1 MDISLPSQW
10 IIEAEPWHW
19 FAIGAPGF
27 FAAWWLYGRGGKGI
41 ERKSTGGG
49 LTVAA
54 RLLLGLVRWS
64 AFTLLAFL
72 LLEPLIRSIELDK
85 EEPVAVMLIDQSASI
100 LARTDGSEEEL
111 DLKRWFQA
119 LGSELE
125 AKGLRTE
132 WYGFDQGLNE
142 NILESDAPLRWDG
155 TQTNLS
161 AAITELNDRIENRN
175 IAGIVLASDG
185 LINRGVDTEYGTSWP
200 LAPIYTLGLG
210 DTTRHED
217 RWIVRVNHNQIAYL
231 NNTFPVEAVIQ
242 SQGMEGQQGRVRIF
256 QGSKQLAESEW
267 ICQNNSRHK
276 KGGVHAAR
284 VRPRDPAFP
293 IGSQLGETMS
303 STASNNQRNFYVEIL
318 ESRRMITCIADA
330 PHPDLGAIAL
340 ALDALDAY
348 SVNTLYLNN
357 GTDANDVLQALNES
371 DVIIAHNLLG
381 QTWQGKPWE
390 EWLSSS
396 EISAWWLATSQSAF
410 NHLRNPNQLGV
421 RMSRSSELSQ
431 NFRGRINPSYG
442 IIDYDGEQLENALQS
457 WPPMTGPMESM
468 TWSQAWEP
476 LLFKQLG
483 SLNTQDAFWATR
495 INASGVRTALTV
507 GEGIWNWR
515 MRNYLQ
521 HNEHGTFNQLIQRHV
536 QFLAAN
542 DQRERFKIQTEPRL
556 SSDLRIK
563 FQAEAYDAGWTM
575 SKNATVEVIL
585 VNESGGEFIKRMR
598 FDGERYDVDFGR
610 MPGGQYTWNAT
621 CAIDRENFTDSGII
635 VIEDQQI
642 EQSSLPADHGLLTR
656 IAEKNGGSFL
666 GTWRTTSPE
675 QASAQFAQAGIP
687 ATVLHEQ
694 ISLQNGLEWIPILL
708 MALLLLA
715 LEWVIRR
722 RTIGY

>member
-1 MDISLPSQW
+1 M
-10 IIEAEPWHW
+10 
-19 FAIGAPGF
+19 
-27 FAAWWLYGRGGKGI
+27 
-41 ERKSTGGG
+41 
-49 LTVAA
+49 
-54 RLLLGLVRWS
+54 
-64 AFTLLAFL
+64 
-72 LLEPLIRSIELDK
+72 
-85 EEPVAVMLIDQSASI
+85 
-100 LARTDGSEEEL
+100 
-111 DLKRWFQA
+111 
-119 LGSELE
+119 
-125 AKGLRTE
+125 
-132 WYGFDQGLNE
+132 
-142 NILESDAPLRWDG
+142 
-155 TQTNLS
+155 
-161 AAITELNDRIENRN
+161 
-175 IAGIVLASDG
+175 
-185 LINRGVDTEYGTSWP
+185 
-200 LAPIYTLGLG
+200 
-210 DTTRHED
+210 
-217 RWIVRVNHNQIAYL
+217 
-231 NNTFPVEAVIQ
+231 
-242 SQGMEGQQGRVRIF
+242 
-256 QGSKQLAESEW
+256 
-267 ICQNNSRHK
+267 
-276 KGGVHAAR
+276 
-284 VRPRDPAFP
+284 
-293 IGSQLGETMS
+293 
-303 STASNNQRNFYVEIL
+303 
-318 ESRRMITCIADA
+318 
-330 PHPDLGAIAL
+330 
-340 ALDALDAY
+340 
-348 SVNTLYLNN
+348 NTLYLNN